1 MQKMTKSAKV
11 TGAISILILIG
22 SIISSICVYKKREIT
37 GQIWFEYQ
45 TNYVSCMQQTATQL
59 DNIVTLYINDNISEQ
74 DLDNHLSIIKS
85 ECNMLKISY
94 ANDKNRYPVKV
105 GSYDYYTKT
114 GTETVEICID
124 KMINLVD
131 ACMKSENDKDELI
144 YTYLAYSQELSKDF
158 AEYITAYAVINY
170 EDITASKSDAEREAK
185 DE

>member
-1 MQKMTKSAKV
+1 
-11 TGAISILILIG
+11 
-22 SIISSICVYKKREIT
+22 
-37 GQIWFEYQ
+37 
-45 TNYVSCMQQTATQL
+45 MQQTATQL

-144 YTYLAYSQELSKDF
+144 YTYLAYSQEFSKDF

-185 DE
+185 DEEI